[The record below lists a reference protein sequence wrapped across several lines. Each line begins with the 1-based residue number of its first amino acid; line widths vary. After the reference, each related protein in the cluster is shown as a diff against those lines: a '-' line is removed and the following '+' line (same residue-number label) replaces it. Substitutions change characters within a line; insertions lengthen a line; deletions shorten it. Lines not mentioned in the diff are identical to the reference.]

1 MNITSI
7 TTASQATDSEIYEFL
22 RKFWNTE
29 NFEFEG
35 IFEPKGDKSPL
46 GDEYMGMIINIK
58 LNGQIVSYPIVN
70 KKLSTLPV
78 PTGSKVQA
86 GPCTFSVGLSA
97 KTKRIKKGNPFELKV
112 LGNSV
117 KNNSM
122 RVSGEV
128 KSSTLPIV
136 NKLSIEQEELKTIW
150 GEVLVGMFNY
160 VPSENRYEFKDIH
173 RDNFTNIA
181 YIDPEYAHEE
191 VSVYVKEN
199 KSNLQVG
206 KYYTFEWE
214 FTNRSDSNPYY
225 IRPKWSSVKPLD
237 PKEFIDIIYHAY
249 NRPWDRAVG
258 SLSGVMDTVK
268 KQLTASSDGTFI
280 YELLQNAND
289 NPQIENNVE
298 IPVNVEFIISD
309 NYLIYRHTG
318 EPFSAANISAIC
330 DINAKNKTKNRN
342 AIGYK
347 GIGFKTV
354 FVNNNYVLLNTGD
367 FKFRFDSSHFKSV
380 KDIPYEITPIW
391 TEEKE
396 IDKEVIDIFSNSDYN
411 VQIALRP
418 IEHSTIREI
427 EKSYVFLFKD
437 MFKDKRAIMFIPNIN
452 SVTLNID
459 GESTVCQ
466 KESNEWEVT
475 PTPYVYKLNDEEK
488 EEINKEIDEPQSRVP
503 DKYKN
508 LEDIYISFACPIEG
522 NIIKPIYDQTGY
534 VYCYLPTT
542 ASFGFPFLMNT
553 DMIPTGPRDDIEKM
567 CRFNL
572 KQANIAGQKFVEW
585 LRDLV
590 LSGKYEY
597 SSIFDLI
604 PDFDKC
610 RETHDKYKD
619 FINLFEAG
627 FIEAIKKVPIAPVRI
642 DDKIS
647 VRLLS
652 EVLYDETKITYHNV
666 FTDNEF
672 LDFNGKES
680 YLVIKE
686 LRYSDDLTR
695 YNTFNHL
702 HEKYADKS
710 KIFAKANLISFC
722 EKENF
727 KVWIADKTNNGN
739 FLTFLRNRKYVGD
752 FKDKPIFLS
761 EDNGSTLYS
770 ASKLYFGIFNVRN
783 VFSEYKE
790 KLNCLSYESTKI
802 LNSSTG
808 LIVEEKC
815 SIYFKSF
822 SLKSFLDNIFFE
834 KENVEIAISQL
845 SEKERSIKF
854 IRLLAVYEIA
864 DSNYKFIPFIDV
876 TGNIISNFNR
886 CVYYAS
892 KEATEATNNIWLTKD
907 LISIISNDYFVENEE
922 FNTSI
927 RTVLSKLGVKQF
939 TSKSFVNDIIL
950 NPENLPALST
960 STIQDFATNVSFVK
974 FLLDNSDFI
983 ENSALVHF
991 PLYVQDAKGN
1001 ETSHANDVEEKTFIY
1016 SETYNEHA
1024 QKHWIESNWMYSLN
1038 EEYFNLLVDTNSE
1051 KDVQVQKKRITSFF
1065 QDKFEVKSFG
1075 QANFYHNVLTKKLSN
1090 IYGKLTNETILL
1102 DFYSYLTKNYDIL
1115 FDGNGNIR
1123 GEKTFA
1129 NMPYINGNDK
1139 IVSEIDAQAVK
1150 YLYDEE
1156 LIGFAKEEWLPN
1168 NLVITS
1174 SSKYSTLGTKVLT
1187 KLGFSDYS
1195 MTDFFNSVIYG
1206 KKTSLIENL
1215 KIYEKNVSFH
1225 KFMISHRTEIA
1236 LKDLQ
1241 EKLPD
1246 YPVFILGDNNQTVY
1260 SASSTG
1266 HNLSSPEILKFVE
1279 NGILSIKDIDVISSA
1294 YIVSGAIDYWCNI
1307 LKNSSF
1313 DLAHISQWLTKTKF
1327 GIVDAFAKD
1336 NQKND
1341 QNKNNV
1347 ILWNTIKEVFSKND
1361 DLTAFNVLPFIASNQ
1376 DDEKIDCTW
1385 LYLNSKPK
1393 TYISDAY
1400 RSQKG
1405 TDAQLKIYDPK
1416 EAYLVDDRYLQ
1427 NDTSE
1432 ENITNWFNFWKK
1444 LGVKHEISE
1453 ILISSIIPKLGS
1465 LDLFDV
1471 PSVLLAN
1478 RDGLK
1483 EKGYDI
1489 DKFKNLRVKSLCGSF
1504 YSISDIRLIKD
1515 IDTEP
1520 LSSIRLPEQ
1529 IDDSYSLEVKKFILE
1544 IAETADSNNIIS
1556 STDDWV
1562 SRKIQYVKCKLMT
1575 NINSDQADLLG
1586 KSRAI
1591 YEPALNDI
1599 ILYCSVLYQSK
1610 ELPTKPY
1617 VTTLKELFIK
1627 GEDGNYYNGSD
1638 LTLGTQYLPKVSKN
1652 GACDFQGN
1660 GIKANNI
1667 IKYLSQEYLKYD
1679 NWNIIRDIF
1688 TTYFNVHFKFEEK
1701 HIQLLENHQ
1710 FALYFWNTYISM
1722 PGMIDYVTQLI
1733 SANKITAQTKCVPT
1747 AISTEKP
1754 CQIYNRKTIGN
1765 MVKRIPETWPTL
1777 ICDDSIPLSVGGKDN
1792 PVDKISGYKEKLS
1805 GKHCLSYLEN
1815 SDPAHYELRRKALEW
1830 LLDDKENVN
1839 TEDITKYRESKT
1851 SFWHNCEKGKMLIK
1865 EMCAIDPSDAYI
1877 VQHFSTDPH
1886 ILQESMFPVG
1896 KLHDICSLLRI
1907 DVLSKQKSFTATP
1920 QNYKTETLECKR
1932 ILNQR
1937 CLLLASVIGKEG
1949 CETWKDAYNAYK
1961 EKVEKCSFVN
1971 CGSIELTC
1979 KVMPAIKN
1987 DDAIMFFRDIENDS
2001 FYYVEKWQGK
2011 VFYEEFVKACSE
2023 ALEVP
2028 SSADMMLVGN
2038 ILDEDLSIIGLTK
2051 LVNRYC
2057 SPLLEDKDFYDE
2069 LILLFPQL
2077 NNKLSFRETVDTADT
2092 SYDVPAQT
2100 SISTTTYEN
2109 NKKEI
2114 EQNSNIDDIP
2124 DTAEEKDEKKSL
2136 TESIDKAEEQ
2146 HNPIPK
2152 DTKEN
2157 ESGDSNSKGNN
2168 NEQAN
2173 NVDKKAQTDST
2184 QQKSQESGAGSSGNQ
2199 EKKKSADGT
2208 DGTKKEEPVRRNHE
2222 LLNRTRKPQR
2232 SVLYEEDSISEKY
2245 KPRGN
2250 NADITDWKKKQPQIE
2265 LGVADPNSSEL
2276 EACRS
2281 FIDGSKNDNEII
2293 DEQYLS
2299 RYRLYNYLTNVEGIE
2314 LGDEREF
2321 INDKSE
2327 KTTDIETNKG
2337 YIHARS
2343 AKGGILFLSK
2353 YLWERLNEGGHRLCM
2368 YYGNKGSEFKLIDSV
2383 SQLIDLVGDDNI
2395 IVQVKGSEKYNTIQ
2409 SIFSG
2414 SLKENGKA
2422 YVLIRIKSNERY
2434 NALFVDIY
2442 NNNDT
2447 NDAGF

>member
-1 MNITSI
+1 MERKVITEDKLKIKYIKQAILSLKKDEEGFVDCMNIGKKLHLKGI
-7 TTASQATDSEIYEFL
+7 QI
-22 RKFWNTE
+22 
-29 NFEFEG
+29 EG
-35 IFEPKGDKSPL
+35 KIGAIVQKNNDIFESKTVDKG
-46 GDEYMGMIINIK
+46 
-58 LNGQIVSYPIVN
+58 
-70 KKLSTLPV
+70 
-78 PTGSKVQA
+78 A
-86 GPCTFSVGLSA
+86 GTIRVV
-97 KTKRIKKGNPFELKV
+97 RIKKRIPSIKETF
-112 LGNSV
+112 
-117 KNNSM
+117 
-122 RVSGEV
+122 
-128 KSSTLPIV
+128 V
-136 NKLSIEQEELKTIW
+136 NTPHIQLTTGQEECRKLW
-150 GEVLVGMFNY
+150 GRTLVGMFNSY
-160 VPSENRYEFKDIH
+160 FSEERYEFKDIH
-173 RDNFTNIA
+173 RENFTNIN
-181 YIDPEYAHEE
+181 YPDNSI
-191 VSVYVKEN
+191 KEDVIISFKDN
-199 KSNLQVG
+199 RNGLIKG

-214 FTNRSDSNPYY
+214 FTNTDGDNPYL
-225 IRPKWSSVKPLD
+225 IRPKWQTVKQLN
-237 PKEFIDIIYHAY
+237 PKDFINIIYRAY

-289 NPQIENNVE
+289 NPQIENNIEV
-298 IPVNVEFIISD
+298 PVNVEFIISD

-354 FVNNNYVLLNTGD
+354 FVSNNYVLLNTGD
-367 FKFRFDSSHFKSV
+367 FQFRFDSSHFKSV

-391 TEEKE
+391 TEDKE
-396 IDKEVIDIFSNSDYN
+396 IDKEVLELFSNSGYN
-411 VQIALRP
+411 VQVALRP

-427 EKSYVFLFKD
+427 EKSYVYLFKD
-437 MFKDKRAIMFIPNIN
+437 MFKDKRAILFIPNIN

-459 GESTVCQ
+459 GETTICQ
-466 KESNEWEVT
+466 KESDEWAIT
-475 PTPYVYKLNDEEK
+475 PTPYIYKLSDEEK
-488 EEINKEIDEPQSRVP
+488 EQINKEIDEPQSRVP

-508 LEDIYISFACPIEG
+508 LEDIYISFACPVEG
-522 NIIKPIYDQTGY
+522 NKIKPIVDQTGY

-572 KQANIAGQKFVEW
+572 KQANVAGQKFVEW

-610 RETHDKYKD
+610 RETHEKYKD

-627 FIEAIKKVPIAPVRI
+627 FIEAIKKVPISPVRI

-647 VRLLS
+647 VRLIS

-672 LDFNGKES
+672 LDFNGKGS

-702 HEKYADKS
+702 HEKYVDQS
-710 KIFAKANLISFC
+710 KIFTKANLISFC

-727 KVWIADKTNNGN
+727 KVWIADKTNNIV

-752 FKDKPIFLS
+752 FKDKQIFLS
-761 EDNGSTLYS
+761 EDNGSTLYL

-790 KLNCLSYESTKI
+790 KLNCLSYESTRI

-815 SIYFKSF
+815 STYFKSF

-834 KENVEIAISQL
+834 KENVETAISQL
-845 SEKERSIKF
+845 SDKERSIKF

-864 DSNYKFIPFIDV
+864 DSSYKFIPFIDV
-876 TGNIISNFNR
+876 KGNIIANYNR

-892 KEATEATNNIWLTKD
+892 KEATEATNNIWLSKE

-922 FNTSI
+922 FSTSI

-939 TSKSFVNDIIL
+939 TSKSFVNDIL
-950 NPENLPALST
+950 LSPENLPALST

-983 ENSALVHF
+983 ENSTLVHF
-991 PLYVQDAKGN
+991 PLFVHDAKGN
-1001 ETSHANDVEEKTFIY
+1001 ETTHANDVEEKIFIY
-1016 SETYNEHA
+1016 SEAYNEHA
-1024 QKHWIESNWMYSLN
+1024 QKEWIEDNWMYSLN
-1038 EEYFNLLVDTNSE
+1038 EEYFNLLVDTSPD
-1051 KDVQVQKKRITSFF
+1051 KDVSVEKKRITSFF
-1065 QDKFEVKSFG
+1065 QDKFDIKSFG
-1075 QANFYHNVLTKKLSN
+1075 QANFYHNVLTKKISV
-1090 IYGKLTNETILL
+1090 IYGKMTNEAILL

-1115 FDGNGNIR
+1115 FDGSGNIR

-1129 NMPYINGNDK
+1129 NMPYINGNDE

-1156 LIGFAKEEWLPN
+1156 LIGFNKEEWLPN

-1174 SSKYSTLGTKVLT
+1174 SSKYTTLGTKVLT

-1206 KKTSLIENL
+1206 KKSSLTENL
-1215 KIYEKNVSFH
+1215 KDFKKNVSFH

-1241 EKLPD
+1241 EKLPG
-1246 YPVFILGDNNQTVY
+1246 YPVFILGDNNQTIY
-1260 SASSTG
+1260 SVSSTG
-1266 HNLSSPEILKFVE
+1266 HNISSQEILKFVE
-1279 NGILSIKDIDVISSA
+1279 NRILSIKDIDVIDSA

-1341 QNKNNV
+1341 HNKNNV
-1347 ILWNTIKEVFSKND
+1347 ILWNTIKEVFSKD
-1361 DLTAFNVLPFIASNQ
+1361 DDIKAFNVLPFIASNQ

-1427 NDTSE
+1427 NDTSA

-1453 ILISSIIPKLGS
+1453 ILISSIIPKLS
-1465 LDLFDV
+1465 TLDLFDV

-1489 DKFKNLRVKSLCGSF
+1489 DKFKNLRIKSIEGAF
-1504 YSISDIRLIKD
+1504 YSISEIRLIKN
-1515 IDTEP
+1515 IVSEP

-1529 IDDSYSLEVKKFILE
+1529 INDSYSSEVKKFILE
-1544 IAETADSNNIIS
+1544 IAEIANSNNIIS
-1556 STDDWV
+1556 SSDDWV
-1562 SRKIQYVKCKLMT
+1562 SRKIQYVKSKLMA
-1575 NINSDQADLLG
+1575 NINSEQADLLG

-1599 ILYCSVLYQSK
+1599 LLYCSVLYQSK
-1610 ELPTKPY
+1610 ELPIKPY
-1617 VTTLKELFIK
+1617 VTSLKELLIK
-1627 GEDGNYYNGSD
+1627 GEDGKYYNGSD

-1652 GACDFQGN
+1652 GVCDFQGN

-1667 IKYLSQEYLKYD
+1667 IKYLSKEYLKCD
-1679 NWNIIRDIF
+1679 NWNIVRDIF

-1722 PGMIDYVTQLI
+1722 PGMIDYVSQLI

-1765 MVKRIPETWPTL
+1765 MVKRIPEIWPTL
-1777 ICDDSIPLSVGGKDN
+1777 ICDDSIPLSVDGKDN
-1792 PVDKISGYKEKLS
+1792 PIDKISGYKEQLS
-1805 GKHCLSYLEN
+1805 GKHCLLYLEN
-1815 SDPAHYELRRKALEW
+1815 SDPAHYELRRKALDW
-1830 LLDDKENVN
+1830 LLDDNANVN
-1839 TEDITKYRESKT
+1839 AEDISKYRESST
-1851 SFWHNCEKGKMLIK
+1851 SFWHNCEKGKMHIK
-1865 EMCAIDPSDAYI
+1865 DMCAIDPSDAYI

-1886 ILQESMFPVG
+1886 ILPESMFPAG
-1896 KLHDICSLLRI
+1896 KLLDICSLLRI

-1920 QNYKTETLECKR
+1920 QNYKPETLECKR

-1949 CETWKDAYNAYK
+1949 CETWKEAYNAYK
-1961 EKVEKCSFVN
+1961 ENVEKCSFVN

-1979 KVMPAIKN
+1979 KVMPTIKN
-1987 DDAIMFFRDIENDS
+1987 DDAIMFFRDIETDS

-2028 SSADMMLVGN
+2028 SAADMMLVGN
-2038 ILDEDLSIIGLTK
+2038 ILDEDLSAIGLTK

-2069 LILLFPQL
+2069 LLRLFPL
-2077 NNKLSFRETVDTADT
+2077 LKNKLSIRETVDTTDT

-2100 SISTTTYEN
+2100 TISTTTYDN
-2109 NKKEI
+2109 DKKEI
-2114 EQNSNIDDIP
+2114 ESKSDVDDIP
-2124 DTAEEKDEKKSL
+2124 DTTLGKEEKTSS
-2136 TESIDKAEEQ
+2136 TESAETDVEQ
-2146 HNPIPK
+2146 PK
-2152 DTKEN
+2152 SIAKETQEL
-2157 ESGDSNSKGNN
+2157 ESGDSQSEGNN
-2168 NEQAN
+2168 EPTNDANIKKQA
-2173 NVDKKAQTDST
+2173 DSS
-2184 QQKSQESGAGSSGNQ
+2184 QQQSQESRAESSSSQ
-2199 EKKKSADGT
+2199 EKKKNIDDT
-2208 DGTKKEEPVRRNHE
+2208 EKEEPVKRSQE

-2245 KPRGN
+2245 KPKGN
-2250 NADITDWKKKQPQIE
+2250 NADITDWKKKQQQIE

-2299 RYRLYNYLTNVEGIE
+2299 RYRLYNFLTNVEGIE

-2321 INDKSE
+2321 INDKSK
-2327 KTTDIETNKG
+2327 KTSDIETNKG

-2353 YLWERLNEGGHRLCM
+2353 YLWERLNEDGHRLCM

-2383 SQLIDLVGDDNI
+2383 SQLIELVGDDNI
-2395 IVQVKGSEKYNTIQ
+2395 IVQVKGSEKYSTIQ

-2442 NNNDT
+2442 NNNDD